1 MIVSNTIAKIA
12 SYESKCTGCGA
23 CANVCPKGAI
33 RFVER
38 RGYFRFPEIDEN
50 LCTQC
55 GLCLKKCPVVTVNPQ
70 STGGD
75 GVFPQIY
82 GTYVKDAEI
91 RAKSSSGGVF
101 SVLANYVLDNGGV
114 VCGAAFTSG
123 CKLEH
128 VIVERQEDLAPLRG
142 SKYLQSDTG
151 LVYKQ
156 IKSHLDAGRM
166 ALFCGTP
173 CQVAAMKAVAGSNA
187 DKLYTV
193 DFFCH
198 GVPPQKLFEEYVNAI
213 TDGKASSARNISFRF
228 KNPDGWKNYHIRI
241 EYDGGCYESYGR
253 KDPYVNGFVSKLFLR
268 KSCGN
273 CRFSHIPREGDFT
286 VGDAWGL
293 AEGQW
298 GIRDNKGVSI
308 ICVNN
313 ERARAV
319 FEQVKGNFAYCVK
332 TSAEAVQK
340 TNNFR
345 SHTYPHTNS
354 ARFMEW
360 LESPHVKKEIPSRIL
375 EYLDKDD
382 NVAILNFHESRHN
395 YGSVITGYALQE
407 KIKRI
412 LGYSP
417 LHIQVYDGFDW
428 EISDLRDF
436 CKEHILETSPC
447 FSSDQLRNLNKHF
460 MTFIVGPDVV
470 WLNAGLFPHFNFYS
484 FLFNFVS
491 FSKNICSYAPS
502 FRGTV
507 LMDINPHTWSETP
520 VAEADLCERKRLM
533 KRFAHVSVREDSG
546 VKICKDVFDVHAEH
560 VLDAVFLL
568 RAEDYEKLIAES
580 EQPSRKLGTVSYL
593 INDYADP
600 KLKEYL
606 DKNERAVSLRQGMS
620 QVALFRRTNNIKD
633 MHGPRMCEWLQSIRD
648 CDFFVTDSFHG
659 LCFAII
665 FRKQFAVITRKASTG
680 VERMLS
686 LFRCLGVPFDRFVY
700 SIDDYNHIRNNPLDY
715 AEIEPR
721 LNEWIAK
728 SENYLEQILADNKPN
743 PVRGWLESL
752 EIGQMQ
758 IHEQIREQMA
768 PKYIL
773 RRIGGGVKRRI
784 KNIPKSFA
792 KKVWRLLKTT
802 RIVSVRKEKDK
813 KVYRVLSIKVLSR

>member
-1 MIVSNTIAKIA
+1 MIVSNTIANIA

-38 RGYFRFPEIDEN
+38 RGYFRFPQIDEK

-156 IKSHLDAGRM
+156 IKSCLDAGRM

-173 CQVAAMKAVAGSNA
+173 CQVAAMKAVAGPNA

-360 LESPHVKKEIPSRIL
+360 LESPHIKKEIPSKIL

-665 FRKQFAVITRKASTG
+665 FRKQFAVITRMASTG

-743 PVRGWLESL
+743 PVRGWLESI

-773 RRIGGGVKRRI
+773 HRIGGGVKRRI